1 MPHGILTEQNA
12 LNEKQ
17 PREFPGAFFYGF
29 SLNLLIFFN
38 TMPSYC
44 PPPC

>member
-17 PREFPGAFFYGF
+17 PREFPGAFF
-29 SLNLLIFFN
+29 
-38 TMPSYC
+38 
-44 PPPC
+44 